1 MSLLVAIALAVSW
14 GRQWSYL
21 ADYGLLAVADNC
33 LYLTFQRPDYSCSYC
48 TPRDLL
54 TLEYFTARLDTTQ
67 VWRPSMA
74 RRVIVMPLWMCLVL
88 PVVPT
93 AVLFWRDRRRIPP
106 GHCRA
111 CGYNLTGDV
120 SGVCPECGG
129 RITDAEVPSDAGQS
143 RSETDGV
150 STSRTPRRQE
160 EAGITKTRKKE
171 NTKAERG
178 GG

>member
-1 MSLLVAIALAVSW
+1 MARLRRKRWIFKWAGLFMSLLVAIALAVSW

-21 ADYGLLAVADNC
+21 ADYGLLAAADNC

-67 VWRPSMA
+67 VWRPFMA

-120 SGVCPECGG
+120 SGVCPECGVMVPLETEGDG
-129 RITDAEVPSDAGQS
+129 REQ
-143 RSETDGV
+143 
-150 STSRTPRRQE
+150 
-160 EAGITKTRKKE
+160 
-171 NTKAERG
+171 RG
-178 GG
+178 